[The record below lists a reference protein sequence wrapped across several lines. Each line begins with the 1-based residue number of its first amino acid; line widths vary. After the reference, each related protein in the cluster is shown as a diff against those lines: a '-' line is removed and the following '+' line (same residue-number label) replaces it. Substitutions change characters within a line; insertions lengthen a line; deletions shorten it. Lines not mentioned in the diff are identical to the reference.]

1 MNDYKRKTEEAE
13 RKVIR
18 LQMDANF
25 FFERAVRSLDR
36 YRYDKA
42 LTYFQKA
49 VEYEPEN
56 PVNHCNLAGILSE
69 MGQYDASNEVLQ
81 HIMGHVDP
89 MMSECHFYMANNYAN
104 IEQFAE
110 AERELLIYM
119 EKDAN
124 GAFIAEANEML
135 DVVQHERARTG
146 APRLG
151 LPDTNEEAPLEPR
164 EQGRLLL
171 EEGDVEAACDLLQQA
186 LVNEPDDD
194 AARNNLVVA
203 LYHLGKLEQAAF
215 EVEELLRREPHNL
228 HGLCNQALILQQM
241 GQHSLLLQ
249 QISILR
255 RIHPMHQEH
264 LLKLA
269 ITLAMLGQH
278 EAAYIHFAR
287 LIRQHGE
294 NAQQEIYHYA
304 AVAACYV
311 GKYDQSVQ
319 WWRRI
324 LRLDSEAEVPAFY
337 IAHLE
342 KIRNGQLQPSYRYA
356 LPYVD
361 AADARSYSA
370 ERVSEPSMAND
381 SEAQL
386 LLVLRQG
393 TEQQQLQA
401 LQTYT
406 LEGSAELHRAL
417 REYAAAPQT
426 SAPLKLAAERLLRQW
441 IFVHRLA
448 DDRLIDDLESAR
460 SSLPIWEERWQHVLD
475 MFRLHSPMYQ
485 QASFRHDVEA
495 LWLEFIKRSYPEL
508 PRLQQPEGWA
518 AALEYL
524 IARLFRQPLTYAEVA
539 ERYDST
545 ISSVSRYARRISRLC
560 HMQSKVQRSLTKSN
574 QGS

>member
-1 MNDYKRKTEEAE
+1 VNDYKRKTEEAE

-42 LTYFQKA
+42 LIYFQKA
-49 VEYEPEN
+49 VEYEPAN

-69 MGQYDASNEVLQ
+69 MGRYEASNEALQ
-81 HIMGHVDP
+81 HIVEQVDP
-89 MMSECHFYMANNYAN
+89 LMSECHFYMANNYAN
-104 IEQFAE
+104 MEQFAE

-124 GAFIAEANEML
+124 GTFIAEANEML
-135 DVVQHERARTG
+135 DVVQRERARSG
-146 APRLG
+146 APSLA
-151 LPDTNEEAPLEPR
+151 LPDANEEAPLEPR
-164 EQGRLLL
+164 ERGRLLL
-171 EEGDVEAACDLLQQA
+171 EEGQVQAACELLQQA
-186 LVNEPDDD
+186 LVNDPDDD
-194 AARNNLVVA
+194 ATRNNLVVA
-203 LYHLGKLEQAAF
+203 LQHLGKLEQAAF
-215 EVEELLRREPHNL
+215 EVEELLRRDPHNL

-249 QISILR
+249 QISALR
-255 RIHPMHQEH
+255 RVHPMHEEH

-278 EAAYIHFAR
+278 DAAYVHFAR
-287 LIRQHGE
+287 LVRQHGGE
-294 NAQQEIYHYA
+294 QQEIYHYA

-311 GKYDQSVQ
+311 GKYDQGEQ
-319 WWRRI
+319 WWRRL
-324 LRLDSEAEVPAFY
+324 LRLDAKAEVPAFY
-337 IAHLE
+337 IDHLE
-342 KIRNGQLQPSYRYA
+342 ELRQGQLQLSYRYA
-356 LPYVD
+356 LPY
-361 AADARSYSA
+361 ADASSYRTTQA
-370 ERVSEPSMAND
+370 SEPIPASD
-381 SEAQL
+381 SEEQL
-386 LLVLRQG
+386 MLVLRQG

-406 LEGSAELHRAL
+406 LEGSYELHHAL

-426 SAPLKLAAERLLRQW
+426 SATLKLAVERLLRQW
-441 IFVHRLA
+441 VSTHSLA
-448 DDRLIDDLESAR
+448 DDRLIDDLDSAR
-460 SSLPIWEERWQHVLD
+460 ASLPIWDERWQQVLN
-475 MFRLHSPMYQ
+475 MFQLHSPMGQ
-485 QASFRHDVEA
+485 QASFQHDVEA

-508 PRLQQPEGWA
+508 PRLQHPEGWA

-539 ERYDST
+539 ERYGST

-560 HMQSKVQRSLTKSN
+560 HVQSKVQRSLTKSN

>member
-18 LQMDANF
+18 LKMDANF

-42 LTYFQKA
+42 LNYFQKA

-69 MGQYDASNEVLQ
+69 MGKYDASNEALQ
-81 HIMGHVDP
+81 HIIAQVDP
-89 MMSECHFYMANNYAN
+89 LLSECHFYMANNYAN
-104 IEQFAE
+104 MEQFAE

-119 EKDAN
+119 EKEPN
-124 GAFIAEANEML
+124 GAFIAEANEMIE
-135 DVVQHERARTG
+135 VVQRERARSGTPSL
-146 APRLG
+146 AVP
-151 LPDTNEEAPLEPR
+151 EMSAEVQQEPR
-164 EQGRLLL
+164 EQGRQLL
-171 EEGDVEAACDLLQQA
+171 EQGDVQAACDLLQQA
-186 LVNEPDDD
+186 LVDDPDDD
-194 AARNNLVVA
+194 ATRNNLVVA
-203 LYHLGKLEQAAF
+203 LHHLGELEQAAF
-215 EVEELLRREPHNL
+215 EVEEVLRRDPHNL

-249 QISILR
+249 QIRTLR
-255 RIHPMHQEH
+255 RIHPMHGEH

-278 EAAYIHFAR
+278 DAAYPHFTR
-287 LIRQHGE
+287 LVKQYREGE
-294 NAQQEIYHYA
+294 QLEIYHYA

-311 GKYDQSVQ
+311 GKYNQGEQ

-324 LRLDSEAEVPAFY
+324 LRLDAQAEVPAFY

-342 KIRNGQLQPSYRYA
+342 ELRQGQLQPSYRYA
-356 LPYVD
+356 LPHTTEES
-361 AADARSYSA
+361 ARSA
-370 ERVSEPSMAND
+370 ARASEHIGSID

-386 LLVLRQG
+386 LHILRHG
-393 TEQQQLQA
+393 TEQQKLQA
-401 LQTYT
+401 LQVYK
-406 LEGSAELHRAL
+406 LDGSYELHRIL
-417 REYAAAPQT
+417 REYVA
-426 SAPLKLAAERLLRQW
+426 SAQASTALKQASERLLRQW
-441 IFVHRLA
+441 VSTNSLV

-460 SSLPIWEERWQHVLD
+460 ASLPIWEERWQQVLE
-475 MFRLHSPMYQ
+475 MFLLHSPMRQ
-485 QASFRHDVEA
+485 QGDFRHDVEA
-495 LWLEFIKRSYPEL
+495 LWLEFIKRSYAEL
-508 PRLQQPEGWA
+508 PRLQHPEGWA

-524 IARLFRQPLTYAEVA
+524 VARLFRQPLTYAEVA
-539 ERYDST
+539 ERYGST

-560 HMQSKVQRSLTKSN
+560 HVQSKMQRSLAKSN